1 MEKSSSGHNMIA
13 PFEKFDLSGKTALVT
28 GGATGLGFSMAR
40 GLGRAGAKLI
50 LVARREAQLQHAA
63 QQLLSDPLI
72 RSVEWKSADLYDRS
86 GVVDLASAVL
96 GESGGV
102 DIFVGNAATNLLK
115 QIPDVEMEAIDEL
128 FQLNF
133 SANVRLVQAF
143 LPGMRERKWG
153 RIIFSSSIGSIGVVP
168 RQGSAIYGATKA
180 AINSFARTLAADMGH
195 DGITANAIVLG
206 VYMTEML
213 ERGQRERA
221 KQGEEAA
228 RKFIAALSAK
238 AALGR
243 LGDPAEVEGVVQLL
257 ASDAGSYI
265 TGSSFV
271 VDGGMSIMMRP
282 SFVD

>member
-1 MEKSSSGHNMIA
+1 MTA

-28 GGATGLGFSMAR
+28 GGATGLGLHMAR
-40 GLGRAGAKLI
+40 ALGRAGATVI
-50 LVARREAQLQHAA
+50 LVARREAILSEAT
-63 QQLLSDPLI
+63 QQLLTDPLI
-72 RSVEWKSADLYDRS
+72 KRVEWRSADLYDRGS
-86 GVVDLASAVL
+86 VGDLAAGVL
-96 GESGGV
+96 KDFGGV
-102 DIFVGNAATNLLK
+102 DIFIGNAAANNLQ
-115 QIPDVEMEAIDEL
+115 QIPDVKQESIDEL

-153 RIIFSSSIGSIGVVP
+153 RIIFSSSIGSIGIVP
-168 RQGSAIYGATKA
+168 RQGSAVYGATKA
-180 AINSFARTLAADMGH
+180 AINSFARTLAADFGH

-228 RKFIAALSAK
+228 RKFLKDLSAK
-238 AALGR
+238 SALGR

-265 TGSSFV
+265 TGTSFV

-282 SFVD
+282 LAVE